1 MLLNRGNER
10 IRSTCHDARLCKAC
24 AVCVAANAVFAGVT
38 LGVCRQLALFH
49 NFGWLLETVEHI
61 LIADG
66 QMDARREEAEEE
78 EGQDEGEQEGDAMQ
92 EDQ

>member
-1 MLLNRGNER
+1 MR
-10 IRSTCHDARLCKAC
+10 
-24 AVCVAANAVFAGVT
+24 
-38 LGVCRQLALFH
+38 RQLALFH

-66 QMDARREEAEEE
+66 QMDARREEEDEEA
-78 EGQDEGEQEGDAMQ
+78 QDEEGDAMQ